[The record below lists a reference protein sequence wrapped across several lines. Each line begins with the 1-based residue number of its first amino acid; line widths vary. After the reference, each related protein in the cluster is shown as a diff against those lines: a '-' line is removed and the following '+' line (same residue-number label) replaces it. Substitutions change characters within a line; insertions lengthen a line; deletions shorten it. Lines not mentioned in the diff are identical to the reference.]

1 MSTLIKLSNNSN
13 DIVSLTAVVK
23 TETHPYLKKNKFNII
38 TSGDN
43 GHVVRLPR
51 PSTGDTLRV
60 MSITSGC
67 KIRPYLTTTALSS
80 DEFSINGTEVTTSG
94 GTVNTE
100 PAIALAVGAN
110 IIHYAIATS
119 ATNWEVHPF
128 NGRVTPS

>member
-13 DIVSLTAVVK
+13 NIVSLTAVVK

-80 DEFSINGTEVTTSG
+80 DEFSINGADVTTSY
-94 GTVNTE
+94 GTVYNKE
-100 PAIALAVGAN
+100 LAIGTN

-119 ATNWEVHPF
+119 ATSWEVHPF
-128 NGRVTPS
+128 NERVGPSE

>member
-80 DEFSINGTEVTTSG
+80 DEFSINGTDVTTSDG
-94 GTVNTE
+94 KVYAKE
-100 PAIALAVGAN
+100 LAITKEIVYYAV
-110 IIHYAIATS
+110 ATS
-119 ATNWEVHPF
+119 TTNWNVSTGTRLDPD
-128 NGRVTPS
+128 